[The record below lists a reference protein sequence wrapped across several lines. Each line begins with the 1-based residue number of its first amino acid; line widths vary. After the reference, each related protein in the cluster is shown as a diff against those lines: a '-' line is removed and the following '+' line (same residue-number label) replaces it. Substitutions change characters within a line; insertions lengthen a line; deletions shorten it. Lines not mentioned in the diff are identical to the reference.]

1 MQLSSLTPKKTASA
15 TPNGSRFQSKT
26 DKKPNKSTQ
35 EVDKL
40 RDIPKTGTSYDDN
53 EH

>member
-1 MQLSSLTPKKTASA
+1 MEISSLSPKKTASA
-15 TPNGSRFQSKT
+15 TPNSNRFQSKS

-40 RDIPKTGTSYDDN
+40 RDIPKTVTS
-53 EH
+53 